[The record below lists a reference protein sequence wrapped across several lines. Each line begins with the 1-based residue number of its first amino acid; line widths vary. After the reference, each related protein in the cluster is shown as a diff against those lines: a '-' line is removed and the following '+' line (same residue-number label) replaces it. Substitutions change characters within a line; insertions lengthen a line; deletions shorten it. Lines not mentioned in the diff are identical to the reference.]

1 MERLMEKYS
10 DKQNELKKLHNSL
23 NRLQDDMEIVTYLDF
38 KGNRYYGGEYVKVEY
53 DNGDVEV
60 GILQLSF
67 NGVYVLD
74 EFSLDNPH
82 YHKMPNFN
90 RRITKITRLY

>member
-1 MERLMEKYS
+1 MERLMEKYL

-23 NRLQDDMEIVTYLDF
+23 NRLQDDMEIVTHLNF
-38 KGNRYYGGEYVKVEY
+38 KGNKYYGGEYVKVEY
-53 DNGDVEV
+53 DNGDIEIGV
-60 GILQLSF
+60 LQLGS
-67 NGVYVLD
+67 NSVCVLD

-90 RRITKITRLY
+90 RRIINIEK